1 MISIY
6 DAAMAELVDA
16 RDSGSRRGNS
26 VDVRLILAACFFKEA
41 LWSPRLS
48 RSLQVDCLRMRQGSC
63 LASAFSKKEKSKS
76 PDRAG

>member
-26 VDVRLILAACFFKEA
+26 VDVRLILAACFF
-41 LWSPRLS
+41 
-48 RSLQVDCLRMRQGSC
+48 
-63 LASAFSKKEKSKS
+63 
-76 PDRAG
+76 